1 MRNYVLPLALAL
13 ASASACTDELGVVN
27 LIAELETEELVD
39 FADVQVGI
47 AMPYQL
53 VVKNVGDG
61 ALQITGIEVPE
72 NLCAQDY
79 EFKIEDSCDA
89 QFLLSK
95 TYNIPPNAER
105 VVRVSFQP
113 FLAMD
118 NPVESSLRLLTSL
131 TDDAGQPVTFTVR
144 LKGRGVTSGM
154 EVVPNPIDFGKVLVG
169 SSRTLEVEVF
179 NRLAVPVDIT
189 TRLTSDGKAE
199 IINMGGLGRFEILE
213 PQPDA
218 ARGGS
223 LLPADSLLDPDSS
236 VTVSLRYIPDA
247 STEGR
252 EDRGQWTLSNCE
264 SSLCNLDVTL
274 IGQGTNA
281 AIQCEPPAVDFGQVN
296 PGISATKRTEC
307 RNVATESVT
316 VLSWNLGLASSPEY
330 SVVPYAGQVTNLAPG
345 ESFDVEIQFAPT
357 AQSVGTDPAGSV
369 VVRGR
374 NPVAGRDLDDVR
386 IELSGEAGGPDIQ
399 VTPMSLN
406 FGQVAIGTASKRRFL
421 VENVGYNDLEV
432 TGIMADT
439 AGLGAYTA
447 DRQSFI
453 VRPGSAEVVEVSFSP
468 LTEGEANSSLLIT
481 SNDSD
486 EPEQSVALAGQ
497 GANLPPCAYTLE
509 PASIN
514 FGIVQVLRN
523 SNQGVRIQNIGADA
537 CLINDVEIAPGSD
550 PDFSLLNG
558 RETGILLAPGDTKTI
573 LVGYTPGNESVHTG
587 ELTFY
592 ISDPRNSNPSV
603 ALRGVGSASAL
614 LISPNEIDFGQIGVN
629 CSTRDRIV
637 AIYNT
642 GSNTT
647 VIERVEIP
655 AGVSSEFQLATL
667 PAGIPAPPGAA
678 VAPGQSIELSV
689 RYRAIDEGQDTG
701 FFHIYERGRTD
712 PYVVPLFGAGAIDP
726 INEDHFEQ
734 LETPEVD
741 ILFVIDNSC
750 SMSEE
755 QAGLTANF
763 QSFIQFADAQALDY
777 RLAVVA
783 TDVDVCA
790 NPLSPNRPTTMDQ
803 GQCGYFADG
812 NGAGTEQNPA
822 WRLITPDEQ
831 PSPDAAFSAIATQ
844 GINGSG
850 LERGLEAAYMALSSP
865 LITGWNAGFL
875 RQDAYLALIFISD
888 EEDQSTNTV
897 DFYVNYFLAIKGFR
911 NTNLFSAS
919 AIVGDAPSGCGGFQA
934 DAGLRYIDVAN
945 RTGGIFESICT
956 SDWSSSLQNLGLSV
970 FGYKSRFFLGNQPVA
985 GTVEVEIDGVAINGT
1000 APSGQ
1005 VRWNHD
1011 PTTNSVNFAPL
1022 AIPEPG
1028 SQIVVRYR
1036 PECL

>member
-1 MRNYVLPLALAL
+1 MRRSALSL
-13 ASASACTDELGVVN
+13 TLLLLGASACSDETGVVN
-27 LIAELETEELVD
+27 LVGELQAEEVID

-47 AMPYQL
+47 QLPYDL
-53 VVKNVGDG
+53 VVKNTG
-61 ALQITGIEVPE
+61 AGAFQITGIEVPE
-72 NLCAQDY
+72 GLCAQDY
-79 EFKIEDSCDA
+79 EFKIEDSCDP
-89 QFLLSK
+89 QFLLGK
-95 TYNIPPNAER
+95 TYNIAPNTER

-113 FLAMD
+113 FVAME
-118 NPVESSLRLLTSL
+118 NPAETSLRLRTSIK
-131 TDDAGQPVTFTVR
+131 DEAGAEVTFTVR
-144 LKGRGVTSGM
+144 LLGRGVTSGM
-154 EVVPNPIDFGKVLVG
+154 EVVPNPVDFGKVLVG
-169 SSRTLEVEVF
+169 SSRTLEVEIF

-189 TRLTSDGKAE
+189 TSLSTDGKPE

-213 PQPDA
+213 PTADA

-223 LLPADSLLDPDSS
+223 LLPVDTLLDPDSS
-236 VTVSLRYIPDA
+236 VTVVIRYIPDS

-252 EDRGQWTLSNCE
+252 EDRGRWTLSNCN
-264 SSLCNLDVTL
+264 SSLCNLDVVL

-281 AIQCEPPAVDFGQVN
+281 AIQCTPPAVDFGQVN
-296 PGISATKRTEC
+296 PGITSTKRTEC
-307 RNVATESVT
+307 TNVATESVT
-316 VLSWNLGLASSPEY
+316 VLGWGLGLASSPEY
-330 SVVPYAGQVTNLAPG
+330 TVVPYAGQVTNLAPQ
-345 ESFDVEIQFAPT
+345 ESFDVELQFAPT
-357 AQSVGTDPAGSV
+357 AQSVGTDPAGSLV
-369 VVRGR
+369 IRGR
-374 NPVAGRDLDDVR
+374 NPIAGRDLDDVR
-386 IELSGEAGGPDIQ
+386 IELTGEAGGPDIQ
-399 VTPMSLN
+399 VTPMLLN
-406 FGQVAIGTASKRRFL
+406 FGQVAIGTSSKRRFL
-421 VENVGYNDLEV
+421 VENVGYNDLEI
-432 TGIMADT
+432 TGITADT
-439 AGLGAYTA
+439 QGLGAYTA

-453 VRPGSAEVVEVSFSP
+453 VRPGSAEVVEMSFSP
-468 LTEGEANSSLLIT
+468 QVEGDALSSVLIT

-486 EPEQSVALAGQ
+486 EPEYTVSLAGQ

-509 PASIN
+509 PANIN

-523 SNQGVRIQNIGADA
+523 SNQGVRIKNIGADA
-537 CLINDVEIAPGSD
+537 CLINDIEIAPGSD

-558 RETGILLAPGDTKTI
+558 TETGILLAAGDTKTVLI
-573 LVGYTPGNESVHTG
+573 GYTPGSERVHSG

-592 ISDPRNSNPSV
+592 ISDPRNSSPSV
-603 ALRGVGSASAL
+603 PLRGVGSASAL
-614 LISPNEIDFGQIGVN
+614 LISPNELDFGQVGIG
-629 CSTRDRIV
+629 CATRSRIV
-637 AIYNT
+637 QIYNT

-647 VIERVEIP
+647 VIERVEVP
-655 AGVSSEFQLATL
+655 AGVSNEFVLSAL

-678 VAPGQSIELSV
+678 VAPGQSIEVSV
-689 RYRAIDEGQDTG
+689 LYRAADEGQDTG
-701 FFHIYERGRTD
+701 FFHIFERGRTD
-712 PYVVPLFGAGAIDP
+712 PYVVPMFGAGALDP
-726 INEDHFEQ
+726 VNEDHFEQ

-741 ILFVIDNSC
+741 ILFIIDNSC

-783 TDVDVCA
+783 TDVDTCP
-790 NPLSPNRPTTMDQ
+790 NPLSPNRPTTMAQ

-812 NGAGTEQNPA
+812 NGDGTQRNPA

-865 LITGWNAGFL
+865 LITGWNSGFL

-888 EEDQSTNTV
+888 EEDQSNNTV

-919 AIVGDAPSGCGGFQA
+919 AIVGDAPGGCGGFQA
-934 DAGLRYIDVAN
+934 DAGLRYISVAD

-970 FGYKSRFFLGNQPVA
+970 FGYKSRFFLGNQPVS
-985 GTVEVEIDGVAINGT
+985 GTVEVEVDGVVVAAT
-1000 APSGQ
+1000 AASGQ
-1005 VRWNHD
+1005 IRWAYD
-1011 PTTNSVNFAPL
+1011 PATNSVNFTPF

-1028 SQIVVRYR
+1028 SQIIVRYR